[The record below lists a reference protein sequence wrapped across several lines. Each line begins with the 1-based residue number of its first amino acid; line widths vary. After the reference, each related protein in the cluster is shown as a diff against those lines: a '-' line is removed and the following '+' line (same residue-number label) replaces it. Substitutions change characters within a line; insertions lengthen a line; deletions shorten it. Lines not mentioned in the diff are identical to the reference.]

1 MKNDIVA
8 TLAADHVLLA
18 KLGRE
23 LRSCPHLDKA
33 QVLLRQF
40 SRALG
45 GHLSAFRKVVHPAL
59 RSAGWKDVP
68 SDLLVGHAKLT
79 HAFADLLT
87 INPQSASFAEHLG
100 DLLDAMDQ
108 LLERERAEL
117 LPLLEA
123 NLDESERIGLSM
135 DVDPY
140 LVSSDEDDVALASRW
155 PLSEM
160 MDEARLLLG
169 GLAALYPAADG
180 KAAASR

>member
-1 MKNDIVA
+1 MKNDIHA
-8 TLAADHVLLA
+8 TLAADHALLE
-18 KLGRE
+18 KLGKE

-33 QVLLRQF
+33 QLLLRQF

-45 GHLSAFRKVVHPAL
+45 GHLSAMRKVVYPAL

-79 HAFADLLT
+79 HAFAELLT
-87 INPQSASFAEHLG
+87 IKPQSGSFAEQLG

-108 LLERERAEL
+108 VLERERIDL
-117 LPLLEA
+117 LPLLQS
-123 NLDESERIGLSM
+123 NLDESERLGLSL

-140 LVSSDEDDVALASRW
+140 LISSDEDDVALAGHG

-169 GLAALYPAADG
+169 GLTALHPASG
-180 KAAASR
+180 EAAAPH

>member
-1 MKNDIVA
+1 MKNDILA
-8 TLAADHVLLA
+8 TLAADHALLA

-23 LRSCPHLDKA
+23 LRACPHLDKA

-45 GHLSAFRKVVHPAL
+45 GHLSAIRKVVHPAL
-59 RSAGWKDVP
+59 RASGWKDVP

-79 HAFADLLT
+79 HAFAELLT
-87 INPQSASFAEHLG
+87 IKPRSAGFADHLG

-108 LLERERAEL
+108 VLERERRDMF
-117 LPLLEA
+117 PLLES
-123 NLDESERIGLSM
+123 NFDVPERLGLSM

-140 LVSSDEDDVALASRW
+140 LVSPDEDDVDLASRW

-160 MDEARLLLG
+160 MEEARLLIG
-169 GLAALYPAADG
+169 GLTARPATSDN
-180 KAAASR
+180 ASH